1 MVTATR
7 KQFIELEDGSV
18 QFSVVV
24 APEDVDALISLAP
37 LPGCRI
43 SLMRPEAAAML
54 VAQSADREFAASH
67 APTAPP
73 GSHWAPKPPTQ
84 TVAPVGENHAA
95 FGPSSAREARQ
106 AIELC
111 NNPWF
116 QQFARA
122 NRPDSK
128 NPDDLEVAKGFMVST
143 VAPGGKWTTESV
155 TLLQGVMRDYKT
167 WCHGRGYTNG

>member
-24 APEDVDALISLAP
+24 APEDVDALISMAP

-43 SLMRPEAAAML
+43 ELARPAEAKITEAAP
-54 VAQSADREFAASH
+54 RNR
-67 APTAPP
+67 PP
-73 GSHWAPKPPTQ
+73 LPVPSGPPKPPTQ
-84 TVAPVGENHAA
+84 TVAPAGESHST
-95 FGPSSAREARQ
+95 FGPAGAREARQ
-106 AIELC
+106 AIDLC
-111 NNPWF
+111 NHPWF
-116 QQFARA
+116 QQYARA
-122 NRPDSK
+122 KRPDSK

-155 TLLQGVMRDYKT
+155 TLFQGVMKDYKQ
-167 WCHGRGYTNG
+167 WCQGKGYTNG

>member
-24 APEDVDALISLAP
+24 APEDVVALLYMSP
-37 LPGCRI
+37 RPGCQIELSQFRGVETGPVVELPPI
-43 SLMRPEAAAML
+43 PEERL
-54 VAQSADREFAASH
+54 
-67 APTAPP
+67 PKP
-73 GSHWAPKPPTQ
+73 GDFSRKPPTQ
-84 TVAPVGENHAA
+84 TVAPAGENHVA
-95 FGPSSAREARQ
+95 FGPAGAREARQ

-116 QQFARA
+116 QQYARA
-122 NRPDSK
+122 QRPDSK

-143 VAPGGKWTTESV
+143 VAPGGKWTTDSV
-155 TLLQGVMRDYKT
+155 TLFQGVMKCYKT
-167 WCHGRGYTNG
+167 WCQGKGYTNG